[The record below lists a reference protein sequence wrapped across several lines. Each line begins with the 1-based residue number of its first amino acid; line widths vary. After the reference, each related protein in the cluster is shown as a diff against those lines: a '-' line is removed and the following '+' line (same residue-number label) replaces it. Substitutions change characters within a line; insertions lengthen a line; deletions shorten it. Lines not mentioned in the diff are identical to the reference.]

1 MATINKRR
9 RLLITII
16 VFFLVSAFLFSFSPN
31 NDRMIT
37 EWLKEKWLEIFIA
50 FIFAIVAG
58 VIIHYIYIKIK
69 TKHKFKQDTI
79 LAKPRLVLAML
90 ILPNNNE
97 IKITEPEKIVGRE
110 DFVGAIPTDDLQ
122 FIGRKHFKIIRMNNG
137 LYIEDLDSANG
148 TNLNGDEIKGAGT
161 KELKDGDIISIADVL
176 QMKYIHFQGAEA
188 SSSSF
193 I

>member
-37 EWLKEKWLEIFIA
+37 EWLIA

-69 TKHKFKQDTI
+69 TKHKFEQDTI
-79 LAKPRLVLAML
+79 LKKPRSVLAML

-110 DFVGAIPTDDLQ
+110 DFMGAIIQPQ
-122 FIGRKHFKIIRMNNG
+122 
-137 LYIEDLDSANG
+137 
-148 TNLNGDEIKGAGT
+148 
-161 KELKDGDIISIADVL
+161 DGEVCL
-176 QMKYIHFQGAEA
+176 
-188 SSSSF
+188 
-193 I
+193 